1 MMGRSEDI
9 IVLPTLVFVM
19 AVGAIVRGLTMK
31 SVELPSL
38 PSGRPEDYKSYPA
51 EWYHRMFYVLVGLA
65 GAAGAAYYVGARLGW
80 FR

>member
-1 MMGRSEDI
+1 MMGRSENN
-9 IVLPTLVFVM
+9 IVLPILVFVM
-19 AVGAIVRGLTMK
+19 AVAAIVRGLTMK

-51 EWYHRMFYVLVGLA
+51 EWYHRMFYVLGGVV
-65 GAAGAAYYVGARLGW
+65 GAAASVYSVGIRLGW